1 MRGPKP
7 SEYVSTRM
15 PSRRASTRWPASW
28 AAMSNPRPTTVK
40 RMESTAG
47 QCTRCIP
54 GAQELRSTA
63 DGKLPNERGA
73 TMRNARWGVPACALA
88 LACASSPKPV
98 QKVDDSGLARLVES
112 QMQPV
117 DDARVEQGRAQD
129 TLARSRANEADA
141 QARLEVAKTE
151 RGVADA
157 QLKRALA
164 ERDLLKRQ
172 YAPQDQLARADEEV
186 RAAQDRIRAADMKR
200 AYLERM
206 VQVAQ
211 ADRNAAAAHLE
222 TAGAMVEQAK
232 LRAMSAADVPQA
244 QSANGGA
251 IESRLAEAQ
260 VREAQ
265 LRKQAADLRATAVD
279 AYNRSEERRVGK
291 ECRSRWSPYH

>member
-1 MRGPKP
+1 MRD
-7 SEYVSTRM
+7 
-15 PSRRASTRWPASW
+15 ALW
-28 AAMSNPRPTTVK
+28 A
-40 RMESTAG
+40 
-47 QCTRCIP
+47 
-54 GAQELRSTA
+54 
-63 DGKLPNERGA
+63 
-73 TMRNARWGVPACALA
+73 VPACALA

-98 QKVDDSGLARLVES
+98 QKVDDSGLARLDKS

-129 TLARSRANEADA
+129 TLARARANEADA

-151 RGVADA
+151 RGVAEA

-164 ERDLLKRQ
+164 ERDLLKKQ

-186 RAAQDRIRAADMKR
+186 RAAEDRIRAADMKR

-211 ADRNAAAAHLE
+211 ADRNAAASHVD

-232 LRAMSAADVPQA
+232 FRAMKAADVPQA
-244 QSANGGA
+244 ESANGGT
-251 IESRLAEAQ
+251 IDSRVAEAQ

-265 LRKQAADLRATAVD
+265 LRKQAADLRAGAVD
-279 AYNRSEERRVGK
+279 AYNRWQQTDARVRTLARP
-291 ECRSRWSPYH
+291 EPMPVPPPTSPDSPR

>member
-1 MRGPKP
+1 
-7 SEYVSTRM
+7 
-15 PSRRASTRWPASW
+15 
-28 AAMSNPRPTTVK
+28 
-40 RMESTAG
+40 
-47 QCTRCIP
+47 
-54 GAQELRSTA
+54 
-63 DGKLPNERGA
+63 
-73 TMRNARWGVPACALA
+73 MRNLIRALPACALA
-88 LACASSPKPV
+88 FACASSNPKPAP
-98 QKVDDSGLARLVES
+98 KVDDSGLARLDES

-129 TLARSRANEADA
+129 ALSRARANEADA

-157 QLKRALA
+157 QMKRALA
-164 ERDLLKRQ
+164 ERDLLKKQ

-211 ADRNAAAAHLE
+211 ADRNAAAAHVD
-222 TAGAMVEQAK
+222 TANAMIEQAK
-232 LRAMSAADVPQA
+232 FRAMRAADVPQA

-251 IESRLAEAQ
+251 IDSRVAEAQ

-265 LRKQAADLRATAVD
+265 LRKQAADLRASAVD
-279 AYNRSEERRVGK
+279 AYNNWQQTDARVRTLARPESIPVPPPTGPDST
-291 ECRSRWSPYH
+291 R

>member
-1 MRGPKP
+1 
-7 SEYVSTRM
+7 
-15 PSRRASTRWPASW
+15 
-28 AAMSNPRPTTVK
+28 
-40 RMESTAG
+40 
-47 QCTRCIP
+47 
-54 GAQELRSTA
+54 
-63 DGKLPNERGA
+63 
-73 TMRNARWGVPACALA
+73 MRNARWGVPACAFA

-98 QKVDDSGLARLVES
+98 QKVDDSGLARLDES

-129 TLARSRANEADA
+129 ALARSRANEADA
-141 QARLEVAKTE
+141 QAHLEVAKTE

-164 ERDLLKRQ
+164 ERELLKRQ
-172 YAPQDQLARADEEV
+172 YAPQDQLARADGEV

-211 ADRNAAAAHLE
+211 ADRNAAAAHLD

-260 VREAQ
+260 IREAQ

-279 AYNRSEERRVGK
+279 AYNQWQQTDARVRTLARPEPIPVPPPTGPQST
-291 ECRSRWSPYH
+291 R